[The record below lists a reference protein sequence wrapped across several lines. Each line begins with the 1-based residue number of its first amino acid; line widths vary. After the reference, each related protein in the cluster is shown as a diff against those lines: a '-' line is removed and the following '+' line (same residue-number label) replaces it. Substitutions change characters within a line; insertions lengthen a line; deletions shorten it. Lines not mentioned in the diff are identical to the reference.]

1 MDYPINKKKKL
12 EESELSKTVNRINEE
27 SAQRLRMDRPNL
39 DMSESTKQKLRMD
52 RPNLDISES
61 TKQMLRMN
69 RPNLDMD
76 ESTKQMLRMD
86 KGIESKSQEYKPEIE
101 IETKEY
107 KPGLNRKPDSVSIEV
122 KGLLSSAKKK
132 PKMDMEEK
140 SVLSDSDKSKY
151 EAAMNSESKYLET
164 LRKRKA
170 K

>member
-1 MDYPINKKKKL
+1 MDYPISKKKKL
-12 EESELSKTVNRINEE
+12 GESELSKTVNRVNEE
-27 SAQRLRMDRPNL
+27 SAQRMRMDRPNF
-39 DMSESTKQKLRMD
+39 DMD
-52 RPNLDISES
+52 ES
-61 TKQMLRMN
+61 TKQMLRMD
-69 RPNLDMD
+69 RPNFDMD

-107 KPGLNRKPDSVSIEV
+107 KPGLNRKPDSLSIEV

-132 PKMDMEEK
+132 PKMEMEGK
-140 SVLSDSDKSKY
+140 STLSDSDKSKY

>member
-1 MDYPINKKKKL
+1 MDYPISKKKKL
-12 EESELSKTVNRINEE
+12 GESEETK
-27 SAQRLRMDRPNL
+27 ARLRGAYGNVGQ
-39 DMSESTKQKLRMD
+39 SEEMKVRQMFDKG
-52 RPNLDISES
+52 IQGESEEM
-61 TKQMLRMN
+61 KARRLF
-69 RPNLDMD
+69 
-76 ESTKQMLRMD
+76 D

-151 EAAMNSESKYLET
+151 EAAINSESKYLET